1 MKLTPMLG
9 RIVPRV
15 ALLLAVVATFVLA
28 LGLQAPNEGDVAWYQ
43 WMIHDWAAGHLPY
56 LSHPVE
62 YPPYA
67 LGIFL
72 LPWLMGDGGYLINFM
87 ILALGLD
94 VLVKLF
100 LGWPR
105 YRALYLAEQSWRAW
119 LPLVLYSLAEL
130 FLGYFML
137 QRYDI
142 WPMLLSVA
150 GLFLAYRKRWFVAG
164 LLLALGIGAKLYPL
178 LFVLPLAAW
187 AWQNGGKALKSYVLG
202 GIAGLLPLAVI
213 SFLVPWWNFLLIQ
226 GGRGLQVESLPA
238 SVLWVAHL
246 WWGVSAVWVRSTA
259 WYELQGPIAFAAVP
273 WVKVIFGVTVLL
285 SVALST
291 VAVWQQKLK
300 LTLPRLANL
309 LLLPLTAFVIFN
321 PVFSPQY
328 MIWLIPFA
336 AIAVLDS
343 TWWPAV
349 PLLVA
354 CVFVPSIYPVP
365 DYFTGLQGLHCAA
378 LVTRNLLV
386 LASWVGLVVLGA
398 TGVKFSFAESAHSPQ
413 EK

>member
-1 MKLTPMLG
+1 MLLNEMLNENLPLKLKSLG
-9 RIVPRV
+9 PRV
-15 ALLLAVVATFVLA
+15 AILLAIVSTFVLA

-72 LPWLMGDGGYLINFM
+72 LPWLMGDSGYLINFM

-105 YRALYLAEQSWRAW
+105 YRALYLDEQSWRAW
-119 LPLVLYSLAEL
+119 VPLILYSLAEL

-150 GLFLAYRKRWFVAG
+150 GLFLAYQKRWFVAG

-187 AWQNGGKALKSYVLG
+187 AYQNGAKAVKSYFLG
-202 GIAGLLPLAVI
+202 GIAGLLPLVVI

-226 GGRGLQVESLPA
+226 GGRGLQVESLAA
-238 SVLWVAHL
+238 SLLWVGHL
-246 WWGVSAVWVRSTA
+246 WWGASAVWVRSTA
-259 WYELQGPIAFAAVP
+259 WYEIQGPIALAAVP
-273 WVKVIFGVTVLL
+273 WVKGLFGGTVLL
-285 SVALST
+285 SVAVST
-291 VAVWQQKLK
+291 VAVWQKKLG
-300 LTLPRLANL
+300 LSLPRLANL

-328 MIWLIPFA
+328 MIWIIPFA
-336 AIAVLDS
+336 AIAVLDT

-349 PLLVA
+349 CLLVA

-386 LASWVGLVVLGA
+386 LASWLGLAILGG
-398 TGVKFSFAESAHSPQ
+398 TGLRLRIA
-413 EK
+413 